1 MRDRGP
7 ATVNTGHIVLGDGA
21 PVYLMGGGVHPPFN
35 PRKESLR
42 PGTIPVDGVERL
54 MDGIFRDPRLLTAGW
69 LDDFFQARDQVF
81 CSRHHEN
88 IAVVVFG
95 KALLGLA
102 RDAWKGELPAQAEE
116 PIAIAGAVCKQS
128 VGPKPLR
135 PGDMARGIV

>member
-1 MRDRGP
+1 
-7 ATVNTGHIVLGDGA
+7 
-21 PVYLMGGGVHPPFN
+21 MGSVVHPPFN

-42 PGTIPVDGVERL
+42 PGTIMVYGVQRL
-54 MDGIFRDPRLLTAGW
+54 MEGIFGDPRLPTAGW
-69 LDDFFQARDQVF
+69 INDFFQARDQVF

-102 RDAWKGELPAQAEE
+102 RDAWNGELPAQAEE

-128 VGPKPLR
+128 V
-135 PGDMARGIV
+135 